1 PDFPTGNRLEWPNA
15 APHGV
20 YPARGTDRWIAIA
33 VFNDAQWSGL
43 VEALDRPEWTAHPR
57 VSTQA
62 GRFANQDFLDEH
74 LAAWTRQQGRHEAM
88 ELLQRHGVPAGA
100 VQNAEDLN
108 ERDPQLAHRSVFFEM
123 DHPVIGEARF
133 EGTPV
138 HFSDAAPDNWRSG
151 PLLGED
157 NAHVFKEIVGL
168 SDDEYDELQAEG
180 VI

>member
-1 PDFPTGNRLEWPNA
+1 MFD
-15 APHGV
+15 
-20 YPARGTDRWIAIA
+20 D
-33 VFNDAQWSGL
+33 DQWSGL
-43 VEALDRPEWTAHPR
+43 VEALGRPDWTADPR
-57 VSTQA
+57 VATQA

-74 LAAWTRQQGRHEAM
+74 LAEWTRQQDRHEAM

-108 ERDPQLAHRSVFFEM
+108 EQDPQLAHRGVFFEM

-157 NAHVFKEIVGL
+157 NAYVFKEIVGL
-168 SDDEYDELQAEG
+168 SDDEYDDLQAEG